1 MSVEMVT
8 VQQLADVLGRWAPWD
23 DAEQWDNVGVLA
35 GAAAP
40 VSGVLCTLDI
50 TPAVVHEAVRR
61 GCSAVVSHHPVIFS
75 PLKALV
81 PGTAPYLLARHG
93 IAAVC
98 AHTNLDKAPGGVG
111 DALAAIAAGALCR
124 TK

>member
-1 MSVEMVT
+1 MVT

-61 GCSAVVSHHPVIFS
+61 GCSAVVSHHPVIF
-75 PLKALV
+75 
-81 PGTAPYLLARHG
+81 RH
-93 IAAVC
+93 
-98 AHTNLDKAPGGVG
+98 
-111 DALAAIAAGALCR
+111 
-124 TK
+124 

>member
-1 MSVEMVT
+1 MVT
-8 VQQLADVLGRWAPWD
+8 VQQLADVLGQWAPWD

-61 GCSAVVSHHPVIFS
+61 G
-75 PLKALV
+75 
-81 PGTAPYLLARHG
+81 
-93 IAAVC
+93 
-98 AHTNLDKAPGGVG
+98 
-111 DALAAIAAGALCR
+111 
-124 TK
+124 